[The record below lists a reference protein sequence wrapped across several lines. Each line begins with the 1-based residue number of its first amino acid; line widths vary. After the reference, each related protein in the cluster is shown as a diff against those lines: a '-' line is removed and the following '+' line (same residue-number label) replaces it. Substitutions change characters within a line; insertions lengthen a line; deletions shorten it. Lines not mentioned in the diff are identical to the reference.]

1 MGSADGSQPEETQ
14 LSTRLGGSQE
24 ANALTDLRER
34 TNDAPCSGVNESPEQ
49 QMATI
54 LALVDELALLAADL
68 WFAGRLDPL
77 PLEPEPD
84 DED

>member
-1 MGSADGSQPEETQ
+1 MRSAVGPLLAESQ
-14 LSTRLGGSQE
+14 LSKRLGGRHE
-24 ANALTDLRER
+24 ASTLTGLEER
-34 TNDAPCSGVNESPEQ
+34 TGDVATSGVNESPEQ

-54 LALVDELALLAADL
+54 VALVDELALLAADL

>member
-1 MGSADGSQPEETQ
+1 MRSADRSLLNDTQ
-14 LSTRLGGSQE
+14 LSQHLGGSHQTK
-24 ANALTDLRER
+24 ALELRER
-34 TNDAPCSGVNESPEQ
+34 TVDAAPSGVNESPQ
-49 QMATI
+49 QQTATI

-68 WFAGRLDPL
+68 WFAGKLDAF